1 MKTRKISKLLS
12 YALRHKPEAFQLDM
26 DENGWVNLDQLITNV
41 KLSGQIINLDL
52 IQQAVVNNDKQRFRL
67 DLANNRIRANQGHS
81 VKVDLEL
88 SERIPPEFLYHGT
101 SINTVQKIKEG
112 GIKKMNRQQV
122 HLSKDIQT
130 AKIVGSRHGS
140 PIVLIVA
147 AQKMHDQGMKFYL
160 SENGVW
166 LTDYVHPDFI
176 EFNKI

>member
-1 MKTRKISKLLS
+1 
-12 YALRHKPEAFQLDM
+12 M

-101 SINTVQKIKEG
+101 SIKTVQKIKEG

-140 PIVLIVA
+140 PIVLIVS